1 MGVANGAARAEPPAG
16 GFLTT
21 VVRRGTRGGARIDLV
36 VLCALSGLLI
46 GLAAAR
52 RDFLGDGV
60 RHLPAVL
67 ATHPKFGEP
76 RWLLFPAIAW
86 TWVRALSG
94 VGVVTGAD
102 SAIQALLW
110 MCVASGIAYLHA
122 IRSWLVLECGDA
134 SRRAAALLL
143 AGSCA
148 PVLILFSDIAE
159 PQIAAAVVI
168 CGLLYARRHRDD
180 LNRANQ
186 GALVAIV
193 AIAIATLMYQG
204 AILALGMLP
213 LVAYPPSLG
222 KWRLA
227 ATAGAAVFLV
237 FVVMIGAQVAA
248 GTTVRLATTTAVA
261 GERNPLTR
269 SLMGRP
275 SAAKYVAA
283 IVAGPPQGVVALENF
298 SGIPSLV
305 TALRGEDAQAAQ
317 RGILNASRLLLG
329 CVVVAIL
336 VAVGIRTASWR
347 LLIALAVLLVL
358 PVLRNQQDR
367 LPEVL
372 RPLADSCRASRRSMS
387 HADDR
392 TGGGRR
398 LDIERVDRGTRR
410 PPRPRAVHS
419 RAGGLRT
426 RDSHDLLVYQRMVP
440 ARFLL
445 VAGNHG
451 SPPRRAGDGERSS
464 RSGIGADGCNPPV
477 LLRVRRCLDRHV
489 IARRRQ
495 CDIARA
501 SFCLHRHRPRVRPR
515 GPGRA
520 PQLYLADGGA
530 CLPDRRST
538 ANLLLGVRR
547 PLATSPRRVVV
558 VSNKQH
564 YVCRS

>member
-358 PVLRNQQDR
+358 PVLRNQQDGY
-367 LPEVL
+367 PKFFVL
-372 RPLADSCRASRRSMS
+372 WPIPVALLAVRC
-387 HADDR
+387 
-392 TGGGRR
+392 
-398 LDIERVDRGTRR
+398 
-410 PPRPRAVHS
+410 
-419 RAGGLRT
+419 RT
-426 RDSHDLLVYQRMVP
+426 RTIVLAAAAVLISNAWIV
-440 ARFLL
+440 ARDVRRGRELSTAVQADYARATPTTCWFTS
-445 VAGNHG
+445 GW
-451 SPPRRAGDGERSS
+451 SPPVSY
-464 RSGIGADGCNPPV
+464 
-477 LLRVRRCLDRHV
+477 LW
-489 IARRRQ
+489 
-495 CDIARA
+495 
-501 SFCLHRHRPRVRPR
+501 
-515 GPGRA
+515 PGTTV
-520 PQLYLADGGA
+520 P
-530 CLPDRRST
+530 
-538 ANLLLGVRR
+538 LLGV
-547 PLATSPRRVVV
+547 LATGNDPVVQASALTVAIRRCFCESDAVWTDTSSRDAGSVTSLARHFAYTAIDLESV
-558 VSNKQH
+558 LVDPAERPSSISLTGVHVYPIADQQRICSLASG
-564 YVCRS
+564 VR